1 MRWHDWPLRTAY
13 LPCSAITMT
22 SVTCPRRYQS
32 AGFTVLRDART
43 QISIRNEPVDIAGL
57 RYWTHRMADITRV
70 VRGAS
75 PTLLLIAHTPTR
87 LIEAMA
93 LSVPLMLCGH
103 THGGQIVLP
112 GIGAVAAREF
122 PVVAGAGTAR
132 EHDGV
137 RDPRRGYGVRS
148 GARQLPAGSGH
159 PSHPAA
165 RWLIQPRG
173 PLRR

>member
-1 MRWHDWPLRTAY
+1 MLGNHDDERDVPAAL
-13 LPCSAITMT
+13 
-22 SVTCPRRYQS
+22 QS

-75 PTLLLIAHTPTR
+75 PTLLLIAHTPKR
-87 LIEAMA
+87 LVEAMA
-93 LSVPLMLCGH
+93 LSVPLLLCGH

-122 PVVAGAGTAR
+122 PVIAGAERAR
-132 EHDGV
+132 TQ
-137 RDPRRGYGVRS
+137 RCS
-148 GARQLPAGSGH
+148 
-159 PSHPAA
+159 
-165 RWLIQPRG
+165 
-173 PLRR
+173 